1 MASLKM
7 MLQDKTTHMVYVEPG
22 YNATVVDMCSPTWQN
37 TFCTFFGY
45 EDKIE
50 LWDAIRTHCTTAAH
64 AAGFTPVIRVFVENN
79 EVKRVVG
86 ERPPKGNTADHF
98 EL

>member
-7 MLQDKTTHMVYVEPG
+7 QLNDRTTHLVYVEPG
-22 YNATVVDMCSPTWQN
+22 YNATVVDVCSPTWQD
-37 TFCTFFGY
+37 TFRTFFDY
-45 EDKIE
+45 EDKEI
-50 LWDAIRTHCTTAAH
+50 LWDAIRTHCTRTAH

-86 ERPPKGNTADHF
+86 ERPPKGNTADRF